1 MKIKNESNR
10 LAKECIVTALIE
22 LMKVQEYNAITIT
35 DITRKA
41 GVSRMAYYRNYTS
54 KEDILNKYM
63 DEVGISIHEKIA
75 KMNTRNEILQYFR
88 ELFEQLGSYHDIG
101 ITAYRAHL
109 GELILQN
116 ISKNMEI
123 TFPPADSSPEAKYR
137 HLFLAGAF
145 YNVFIEWLKNGQPE
159 ACETMAQICC
169 SLTCDGCRIPISTGE
184 KGVKEH
190 E

>member
-1 MKIKNESNR
+1 MKTRNESNR

-22 LMKVQEYNAITIT
+22 LMKVKEYDDISIT

-63 DEVGISIHEKIA
+63 DEVGHSIHEKIA
-75 KMNTRNEILQYFR
+75 KLNTRSNIYEYFR
-88 ELFEQLGSYHDIG
+88 ALFEQLGAYRDLG
-101 ITAYRAHL
+101 ITTYRAHL
-109 GELILQN
+109 GELILN
-116 ISKNMEI
+116 SISKNMAT
-123 TFPPADSSPEAKYR
+123 TFPPYDDSIEAKYR

-145 YNVFIEWLKNGQPE
+145 YNVLIEWLKSGRPE
-159 ACETMAQICC
+159 SCEKMAEICC
-169 SLTCDGCRIPISTGE
+169 SLTCDGCHIPTDPNT
-184 KGVKEH
+184 KGSENN

>member
-22 LMKVQEYNAITIT
+22 LMKVREYDAISIT

-63 DEVGISIHEKIA
+63 DEVGFSIHEKIT
-75 KMNTRNEILQYFR
+75 KMNTREEIFDYFR
-88 ELFEQLGSYHDIG
+88 ELFSQLGTYRDVG

-109 GELILQN
+109 GELILEN
-116 ISKNMEI
+116 VNKNMAM
-123 TFPPADSSPEAKYR
+123 TFPPYDESAEAKYR
-137 HLFLAGAF
+137 HLYLAGAF
-145 YNVFIEWLKNGQPE
+145 YNVFIEWLKNGRQE
-159 ACETMAQICC
+159 SCDEMARLCC
-169 SLTCDGCRIPISTGE
+169 SMTCDGCRIPT
-184 KGVKEH
+184 
-190 E
+190 

>member
-22 LMKVQEYNAITIT
+22 LMKVKDYHAISIT
-35 DITRKA
+35 DITKKA

-75 KMNTRNEILQYFR
+75 KMNSREEILDYYR
-88 ELFEQLGSYHDIG
+88 ALFEQLGDYRDIG

-109 GELILQN
+109 GELILEN
-116 ISKNMEI
+116 INKNMAV
-123 TFPPADSSPEAKYR
+123 TFPPQGEGTEGKYR
-137 HLFLAGAF
+137 HLYLAGAF
-145 YNVFIEWLKNGQPE
+145 YNVFIEWLKTGRRE
-159 ACETMAQICC
+159 TCEEMAQICC
-169 SLTCDGCRIPISTGE
+169 AMACEGCRIPRKDE
-184 KGVKEH
+184 QR
-190 E
+190 